1 MKLWELES
9 MLQRVKPFENPN
21 IKWEQYLTTPH
32 LAAHMIYNASMQGNV
47 EDKVVLDLGT
57 GTGMLAVASALCGA
71 SQAIG
76 IDLDMNA
83 LTIAQQNAIECEV
96 YDTIDLINANVFD
109 LKVMGDRIANV
120 VDTVVLNPPF
130 GTRLKGAD
138 MQFLS
143 IAACVANIAVYS
155 LHKTSTRDYV
165 VRTAESWG
173 CKVTVLAEM
182 IYDLPATY
190 SFHKKQNQVIEVD
203 LIRLEKLKGK
213 FNPEDT
219 IAGKAIKAKTSS
231 KKSTTNKLVKKK
243 ATLTDAIKK
252 ASNRNK

>member
-32 LAAHMIYNASMQGNV
+32 LASHMIYNAAIQGDV

-71 SQAIG
+71 SQVIG
-76 IDLDMNA
+76 IDLDLDA
-83 LTIAQQNAIECEV
+83 LVIAQQNAIECEV
-96 YDTIDLINANVFD
+96 DGTIDLINANVFD
-109 LKVMGDRIANV
+109 LKAMGDRIANM

-143 IAACVANIAVYS
+143 IAARVANTAVYS
-155 LHKTSTRDYV
+155 LHKTSTIDYV

-182 IYDLPATY
+182 AYDLPATY

-203 LIRLEKLKGK
+203 LIRLEKLKGR
-213 FNPEDT
+213 FNPEGT
-219 IAGKAIKAKTSS
+219 LAGKAKTSS
-231 KKSTTNKLVKKK
+231 KKSTTNKPVIKK
-243 ATLTDAIKK
+243 TNPIDRTVKK